1 MKQQKTHK
9 LPGLNIIDLLYT
21 KPSELPF
28 SRRVQRLQLGAPL
41 EAKAIHC
48 HEESVA
54 VPYRE
59 IADNI
64 LSREDEEE
72 LANEVLYYRHKFT
85 RCLIKSREF
94 RQAALTVIQNIY
106 LFQNRHIFFTPEENP
121 ALERQQA
128 LELFSTPA
136 AAHNLPL
143 SKTLRHL
150 VLARIWK
157 RIIGNTDT
165 DFFHDPGLLELHS
178 VVENLNCL
186 RNIYVLFS
194 TRLIRRLARRVNPLY
209 KQSITY
215 EDALQIGT
223 FGVAKAAYRY
233 HQSIGVRFSTYAAD
247 WVSRE
252 IQQQALSGRL
262 IRISSNVVEQY
273 AKAKKFNDAGLL
285 AHYGPSLADAS
296 TTLDDTR
303 NSGHTPTSTIFPHY
317 PGPGKIVETQQQ
329 HALLVAIIDAK
340 LSQRSADILKR
351 RYGLPPFENNP
362 QSAVEI
368 ADLYGLTRGRVYQ
381 LEQEAFRKI
390 RKALLAE
397 TREPLPLGDDC

>member
-1 MKQQKTHK
+1 MKEQKAYK
-9 LPGLNIIDLLYT
+9 LPGLNVIDLLYT
-21 KPSELPF
+21 TPSGIPF
-28 SRRVQRLQLGAPL
+28 SRRVKRLQLGGPL
-41 EAKAIHC
+41 EAKVLHC

-59 IADNI
+59 IADNL

-128 LELFSTPA
+128 LELFSSPA
-136 AAHNLPL
+136 AAQNLPL

-165 DFFHDPGLLELHS
+165 DFFHDPALLELHS

-233 HQSIGVRFSTYAAD
+233 HQSSGVRFSTYAAD
-247 WVSRE
+247 WVARE

-273 AKAKKFNDAGLL
+273 AKAKKLNDAGLL

-296 TTLDDTR
+296 TILDDSR
-303 NSGHTPTSTIFPHY
+303 DSGHASAPTIPLHY
-317 PGPGKIVETQQQ
+317 PGPGNIVETRQQ
-329 HALLVAIIDAK
+329 HELLVAVIDAK
-340 LSQRSADILKR
+340 LSLRSANILKR

-368 ADLYGLTRGRVYQ
+368 AELYGLTRGRVYQ
-381 LEQEAFRKI
+381 LEQEAFKVI

-397 TREPLPLGDDC
+397 TRAPLPL